1 MPNAGVKIYI
11 GNLPERARPED
22 IKECFLKFGTVV
34 NMELKGT
41 YGFIVSVSLCG
52 AAVARECRMRPKDFQ
67 INHVKKRG
75 ALLYRL
81 RLRNPL
87 GALASKRRMCDE
99 AISQLNGSDFQ
110 GSHLRVEFAH
120 AEKNGNFNKFR
131 EGKSSDTCFKCG
143 QVGHWARECT
153 SAPRELVSRKPGGR
167 YDDRRITD
175 SYVREPYNARENREK
190 YDRDE
195 RYPMPPPIEHRGYDR
210 PYDRYGREPP
220 EVEYRREYRGS
231 YDRPY
236 ERERD
241 RPYERGYPDREYE
254 RYNRD
259 NYDRNYYP
267 APRDGYERDGYE
279 RRALPPPDLPYPPR
293 GRTGSPPPPRRGN
306 APIPPVYRGR
316 SPLPPS
322 RYPDPMIGPHPMRP
336 PSPRTGIGGRVP
348 PIPYSGRQ
356 QRTPSPGAKTLPPRR
371 GPRTPN

>member
-1 MPNAGVKIYI
+1 MMPNTGVKIYI

-34 NMELKGT
+34 NMELKGN
-41 YGFIVSVSLCG
+41 YGFI
-52 AAVARECRMRPKDFQ
+52 E
-67 INHVKKRG
+67 
-75 ALLYRL
+75 YEE
-81 RLRNPL
+81 
-87 GALASKRRMCDE
+87 RRMCDE
-99 AISQLNGSDFQ
+99 AISHLHGSDFQ
-110 GSHLRVEFAH
+110 GSQLRVEFAH

-143 QVGHWARECT
+143 NVGHWARECT

-167 YDDRRITD
+167 YDDRRID

-190 YDRDE
+190 YERDE
-195 RYPMPPPIEHRGYDR
+195 RYPIPPPIERGGYDR

-220 EVEYRREYRGS
+220 EMEYRREYRS

-236 ERERD
+236 DRERD

-267 APRDGYERDGYE
+267 PPRDGYERDGYE
-279 RRALPPPDLPYPPR
+279 RRPLPPPDVPYPPR
-293 GRTGSPPPPRRGN
+293 GRTGSPLPRRGSYDRGLRD

-316 SPLPPS
+316 SPLP
-322 RYPDPMIGPHPMRP
+322 RYPDPMMGPPMRP
-336 PSPRTGIGGRVP
+336 PSPRPGMFRRRSMSPRGGRVP
-348 PIPYSGRQ
+348 PIAYSGRQ
-356 QRTPSPGAKTLPPRR
+356 QRTPSPGAKPLPPRR

>member
-34 NMELKGT
+34 NMELKGN
-41 YGFIVSVSLCG
+41 YGFI
-52 AAVARECRMRPKDFQ
+52 E
-67 INHVKKRG
+67 
-75 ALLYRL
+75 YEE
-81 RLRNPL
+81 
-87 GALASKRRMCDE
+87 RRMCDE
-99 AISQLNGSDFQ
+99 AISHLHGSDFQ
-110 GSHLRVEFAH
+110 GSQLRVEFAH

-131 EGKSSDTCFKCG
+131 EAKSSDTCFKCG

-167 YDDRRITD
+167 YDDRRID

-195 RYPMPPPIEHRGYDR
+195 RYPIPPPIERGGYDR

-220 EVEYRREYRGS
+220 EVEYRREYRS

-236 ERERD
+236 EREKD

-267 APRDGYERDGYE
+267 PPRDGYERDGYE
-279 RRALPPPDLPYPPR
+279 RRQIPPPDVPYPPR
-293 GRTGSPPPPRRGN
+293 GRTGSPLQRRGSYDRGLRD
-306 APIPPVYRGR
+306 APIQPVYRGR
-316 SPLPPS
+316 SPPPHS
-322 RYPDPMIGPHPMRP
+322 RYPDPMMGPHPMRP
-336 PSPRTGIGGRVP
+336 PSPRPGMFRRRSMSPRGGRVP

-356 QRTPSPGAKTLPPRR
+356 QRTPSPGAKPLPQRR